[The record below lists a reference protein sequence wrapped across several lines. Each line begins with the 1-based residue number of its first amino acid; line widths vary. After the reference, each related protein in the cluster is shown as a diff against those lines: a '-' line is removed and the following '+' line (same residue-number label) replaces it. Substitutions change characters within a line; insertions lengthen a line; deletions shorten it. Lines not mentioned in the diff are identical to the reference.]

1 MLPLRPEPQVR
12 QPPRVPRQGR
22 CADVAHEDVEFGLA
36 RSSYGCQRSPKEGP
50 HAVHALDLQLGRLAG
65 PQPRAAA
72 GDRGRV
78 LRVHRGAPGSRQD
91 GCGRRAPAHLD
102 GDIGTGSRRRDP
114 DHRRTVCRDKRGA
127 RRLLPDRRRVARR
140 GTRLGRQDPRG
151 RVRHDRGAPR
161 GHRLR
166 DGRIEELAR
175 TYRDERAR
183 SIAILGRVLGDLDL
197 AEDAV
202 QDAFVRAAER
212 WPRDGAPRNPGAW
225 IVTTARNA
233 AIDRIRREQ
242 TLARKTE
249 LLARAE
255 ELPDDEEA
263 VIPDERLELIFAC
276 CHPALAP
283 EAQVALTLSLV
294 GGLETPEIARAFLVP
309 EATLAQRLVRA
320 KRKIR
325 DAGIPLRVPAE
336 HRLPERLRLVLA
348 TIYLV
353 FNAGYG
359 PPVRREMCGE
369 AIRLAAVLATLM
381 PDEAEAHGLHALL
394 LLQDARR
401 DARVSPAGELVLLGE
416 QDRSLWDTDEID
428 QGRLA
433 LDRALSLRH
442 PGPYQLQA
450 AIASLHYDEP
460 ADWAQIALL
469 YGRLAELTPSPVV
482 ELNRAVAVAMA
493 DGPKPGLE
501 IVDGLTGLER
511 YHLWHSTRAELLHR
525 LGRDDEAA
533 AAYSRAL
540 ELAPSET
547 ERTFLESRLAASR
560 V

>member
-1 MLPLRPEPQVR
+1 VGGEDPDRALRPHR
-12 QPPRVPRQGR
+12 GSSRR
-22 CADVAHEDVEFGLA
+22 DA
-36 RSSYGCQRSPKEGP
+36 RGG
-50 HAVHALDLQLGRLAG
+50 GRLVEA
-65 PQPRAAA
+65 
-72 GDRGRV
+72 
-78 LRVHRGAPGSRQD
+78 
-91 GCGRRAPAHLD
+91 
-102 GDIGTGSRRRDP
+102 
-114 DHRRTVCRDKRGA
+114 
-127 RRLLPDRRRVARR
+127 
-140 GTRLGRQDPRG
+140 
-151 RVRHDRGAPR
+151 
-161 GHRLR
+161 
-166 DGRIEELAR
+166 LAR

-212 WPRDGAPRNPGAW
+212 WPREGTPRNPGAW

-255 ELPDDEEA
+255 ELPEDEEA
-263 VIPDERLELIFAC
+263 TIPDERLELIFAC

-294 GGLETPEIARAFLVP
+294 GGLDTPEIARAFLVP
-309 EATLAQRLVRA
+309 ESTLAQRLVRA

-325 DAGIPLRVPAE
+325 DAGIPFRVPAE
-336 HRLPERLRLVLA
+336 HLMPDRLRVVLA

-359 PPVRREMCGE
+359 PPVRRELCGE

-381 PDEAEAHGLHALL
+381 PDEPEAHGLHALL

-401 DARVSPAGELVLLGE
+401 EARVSPAGELVLLAE
-416 QDRSLWDTDEID
+416 QDRSLWDAGQIE
-428 QGRLA
+428 QGREA
-433 LDRALSLRH
+433 LERALRLRRS
-442 PGPYQLQA
+442 GPYQLQA
-450 AIASLHYDEP
+450 AVASLHYDDP
-460 ADWAQIALL
+460 VDWAQIALL

-493 DGPKPGLE
+493 DGPAPGLE
-501 IVDGLTGLER
+501 IVDGLAGLER

-525 LGRDDEAA
+525 LGRDEEAG

-547 ERTFLESRLAASR
+547 ERTFLRSRVAASR
-560 V
+560 A